1 MVVLKLENL
10 GVPHL
15 VDSSISCYVSNL
27 RCSCWEIET
36 RNVILL
42 MNTSSSAPSSQQTC
56 CTWKKIA
63 VQLPGP
69 KIHHSK
75 NESEIVSGSTPKP
88 VPFGLPY
95 ILHALFSQC
104 LTPKR
109 IHLSS
114 KRNVSISSISSKG
127 LDEPSKAF
135 LGLLPQESRN
145 DENGDTVPP
154 QNLEIGEHRVV
165 NKKPNVKFVKTVL
178 FFPWKSLI
186 LEIFY
191 VANQWKKEFA
201 KEIFRTSDL
210 TRQIPSA

>member
-1 MVVLKLENL
+1 MFLICAALVGRSKPEMWFCSWTRHQVHPLPSKHVVLEKRLLCNYQGPRFTTAKMNQKSWVGQL
-10 GVPHL
+10 QNQCHL
-15 VDSSISCYVSNL
+15 VYP
-27 RCSCWEIET
+27 
-36 RNVILL
+36 
-42 MNTSSSAPSSQQTC
+42 TSYMHFSAN
-56 CTWKKIA
+56 A
-63 VQLPGP
+63 
-69 KIHHSK
+69 
-75 NESEIVSGSTPKP
+75 
-88 VPFGLPY
+88 
-95 ILHALFSQC
+95 